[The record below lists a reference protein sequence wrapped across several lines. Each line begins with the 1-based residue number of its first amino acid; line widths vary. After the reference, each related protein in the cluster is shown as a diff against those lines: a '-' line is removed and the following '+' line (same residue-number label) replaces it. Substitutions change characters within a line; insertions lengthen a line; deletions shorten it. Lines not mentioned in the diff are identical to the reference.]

1 MKVLK
6 DVEFSEIFVVE
17 MKHWECFNSS
27 SIKQI
32 NTNEVMNVKQ
42 IKM

>member
-17 MKHWECFNSS
+17 MKTLGINFSS
-27 SIKQI
+27 PSIEQI
-32 NTNEVMNVKQ
+32 LFCIMEVNE
-42 IKM
+42 